1 MGICSPR
8 ERKTDVIQKC
18 FTPACGTADTI
29 WTSSGLLNPCA
40 TVIFTVAEA
49 CTTATV
55 AQPVDFVVN
64 KKAGNPTTFTLEQ
77 GESRALTVDQIDSID
92 VTCNGTT
99 GQCIID
105 LCMLLHYECCS

>member
-18 FTPACGTADTI
+18 FNLPCQTPDTI
-29 WTSSGLLNPCA
+29 WTASGLLNPCA

-49 CTTATV
+49 CQGGAGSGTV
-55 AQPVDFVVN
+55 NFTIS
-64 KKAGNPTTFTLEQ
+64 KKNGVPTDFTLSN

-99 GQCIID
+99 GPCVID
-105 LCMLLHYECCS
+105 LCMLLHYECC